1 MGGAPPEMVQSCS
14 LFNFYLKMSEP
25 SALPPQRETSAS
37 VT

>member
-1 MGGAPPEMVQSCS
+1 MGGAPPQMVQSCS

-25 SALPPQRETSAS
+25 SALPQRES